1 MNGST
6 TIRRNANSELGGFRS
21 FMWICMVMSLA
32 VVFFGMQ
39 LMMVGPLKGRLDGIQ
54 ARLEESEGSMKKLV
68 AGRDSVWKTNN
79 LLTSIEEQ
87 ASHVQKVEKSL
98 ADIQNLRSS
107 VQREAEAANVAL
119 AA

>member
-6 TIRRNANSELGGFRS
+6 TIRRTANTELGGFRS

-54 ARLEESEGSMKKLV
+54 ARLQESESSMKKLV

-79 LLTSIEEQ
+79 LLSSIEEQ
-87 ASHVQKVEKSL
+87 ASHLQ
-98 ADIQNLRSS
+98 
-107 VQREAEAANVAL
+107 
-119 AA
+119 